1 MLLCERSTYSEF
13 DFVSFMQPTPL
24 SVAGGPVL
32 PQLPFYSVEYPGYVQ
47 HSSVPLAINN
57 LGGQSK
63 IDHAFKRTPSK
74 TQTLLE
80 LSLRPGNPFAHPI
93 PGDVVDT
100 NNLLL
105 KVTKRKRKHVDDD
118 SSTIGE
124 YTTEVVGVVSKT
136 ARFRSDSCSFFS
148 LASIKGSIQ
157 IWSTTNI
164 SLTWMTQSRSYVWQ
178 WIIWMVRV
186 YTFHLLSI

>member
-1 MLLCERSTYSEF
+1 MQST
-13 DFVSFMQPTPL
+13 PP
-24 SVAGGPVL
+24 SVAGDPVL

-93 PGDVVDT
+93 PGDVVGT

-136 ARFRSDSCSFFS
+136 ARFRSDSCSFFR
-148 LASIKGSIQ
+148 
-157 IWSTTNI
+157 WP
-164 SLTWMTQSRSYVWQ
+164 
-178 WIIWMVRV
+178 
-186 YTFHLLSI
+186 